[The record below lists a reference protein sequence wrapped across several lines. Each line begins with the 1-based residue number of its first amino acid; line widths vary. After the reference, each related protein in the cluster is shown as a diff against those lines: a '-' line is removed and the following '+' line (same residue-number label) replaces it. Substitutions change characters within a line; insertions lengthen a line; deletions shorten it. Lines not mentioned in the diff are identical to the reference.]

1 MAKTIFDHLK
11 GITKDKTPWD
21 SLSEED
27 KKSWDDYMITRWLSM
42 IPEYIPFLNDL
53 QTIRGTHLKS
63 KDYYN
68 MLLYSLPNK
77 YVYVKYIKKPR
88 TYETKKELL
97 DFFSSYYK
105 ISKRESLDIIHI
117 FRTLNLENEFDSMLS
132 IRGLQENEKKKL
144 IKELF
149 NDKEC

>member
-11 GITKDKTPWD
+11 AITKDKVEWD

-42 IPEYIPFLNDL
+42 TPGYIPFLNDL
-53 QTIRGTHLKS
+53 QMIRGSNLKS

-77 YVYVKYIKKPR
+77 YTYVKYIKKPR
-88 TYETKKELL
+88 TYETNKNLL
-97 DFFSSYYK
+97 EFFSSYYK
-105 ISKRESLDIIHI
+105 ISKRESLDVINI
-117 FRTLNLENEFDSMLS
+117 FRKLKLNMEFEELMVNHG
-132 IRGLQENEKKKL
+132 IQEETK
-144 IKELF
+144 KELR
-149 NDKEC
+149 KEMFDGK

>member
-11 GITKDKTPWD
+11 SITKDKIQWD

-42 IPEYIPFLNDL
+42 TPDYIPFLNDL
-53 QTIRGTHLKS
+53 QMIRGSTFKS

-68 MLLYSLPNK
+68 MLLYSLPNR
-77 YVYVKYIKKPR
+77 YAYVKYIKKPR
-88 TYETKKELL
+88 TYESNKDLL
-97 DFFSSYYK
+97 EFFASHYK
-105 ISKRESLDIIHI
+105 ISKREALDMMNI
-117 FRTLNLENEFDSMLS
+117 FRTLNLKNEFESMLS
-132 IRGLQENEKKKL
+132 MCGLQENEKKKL

-149 NDKEC
+149 NDKEL